1 MRLDGHGIVVTGG
14 SSGFGLA
21 VARRAV
27 SLGARVASLDVADRD
42 GTADGHAIVHIPCDV
57 TDAGRVEA
65 AFAEASA
72 ALGGR
77 VDGVFANA
85 GIIGTMAPVEEL
97 RPEEWR
103 RTLAVGL
110 DGVFHTVHA
119 AVPHLR
125 DRGGAIVVTAS
136 ITGTR
141 SFATEGAVAYAAAKA
156 GAVAV
161 ARVAAV
167 ELGRFGIR
175 VNSVSP
181 GGVRTRIVE
190 SATVRGV
197 DALAHERRADA
208 PLTGPQTTAD
218 DVAELVCFLL
228 SPAGSRISGADIPID
243 GAQSLLGGGVLR
255 SGAAGRSG
263 PTLEQLLE
271 RDGPGA
277 S

>member
-1 MRLDGHGIVVTGG
+1 MTLAGQGIVVTGG

-42 GTADGHAIVHIPCDV
+42 GTADGRDIVHVPCDV
-57 TDAGRVEA
+57 TDAARVAE
-65 AFAEASA
+65 AFADAAA
-72 ALGGR
+72 ALGR
-77 VDGVFANA
+77 IDGVFANA
-85 GIIGTMAPVEEL
+85 GIIGTMAPIEEL
-97 RPEEWR
+97 RPDEWR

-125 DRGGAIVVTAS
+125 DRGGSIVVTAS

-197 DALAHERRADA
+197 EELAHERRADA
-208 PLTGPQTTAD
+208 PLTGPQTSAD
-218 DVAELVCFLL
+218 DVAELVCFLF
-228 SPAGSRISGADIPID
+228 SPAGARISGADIPID
-243 GAQSLLGGGVLR
+243 GAQSLLGGGILR
-255 SGAAGRSG
+255 AGAAGRSG
-263 PTLEQLLE
+263 PTLEQLVE
-271 RDGPGA
+271 REGSEG